1 VEEGKRR
8 KVGGF
13 PSFQPIPGPVFTNKG
28 KAVQYLPGGVEKV
41 IGDVVMSVHPS
52 KREELKKELLRLQRE
67 NVGKTYRIGETFDSG
82 PPIPANMSPQN
93 GLIIVLH
100 LIEITKAE
108 KTEPGFRKLILLRRN
123 PSLFPKD

>member
-1 VEEGKRR
+1 MQEGKRR
-8 KVGGF
+8 KTGGF
-13 PSFQPIPGPVFTNKG
+13 PGFQPIPGPVCTNRG

-67 NVGKTYRIGETFDSG
+67 NVGKTYRIGETFDPG
-82 PPIPANMSPQN
+82 PPIPANMSSQSGP
-93 GLIIVLH
+93 IILLH

-108 KTEPGFRKLILLRRN
+108 KKEPEFRKLILIG
-123 PSLFPKD
+123 K